1 MVPTGIQESFHVV
14 VGSWDSSDVSTM
26 EEGLISCSAGKSGF
40 LSCSDVDLGVC
51 LVSNGKSGLNCVEE
65 WNSALLSRCKRGFRP
80 PVELNWGS
88 GAFLEF
94 RIGVSVL
101 PSCCELILRVPFKS
115 VQGNQALSRVD
126 GELRVSQIVAR
137 PPVSI

>member
-1 MVPTGIQESFHVV
+1 M
-14 VGSWDSSDVSTM
+14 
-26 EEGLISCSAGKSGF
+26 SA
-40 LSCSDVDLGVC
+40 
-51 LVSNGKSGLNCVEE
+51 VSNGNSGLNFVEAC
-65 WNSALLSRCKRGFRP
+65 NSALLSRCKRGFRP

-101 PSCCELILRVPFKS
+101 PLCYELILRVLFKS

-137 PPVSI
+137 PPGSSPVSI